1 MGEILGST
9 PNNSKENWK
18 FIAKEQNEVSVDKKF
33 LRGGIMVRGIFAKPN
48 NRILAEGKS
57 RWSDIKGGG
66 LPLN

>member
-57 RWSDIKGGG
+57 R
-66 LPLN
+66 